1 MTLTPTEIR
10 ALRAETAKA
19 RARDFAQANGLTEAA
34 LVAAHVGHGATCID
48 PAPTRLVP
56 MIEALG
62 DVMALTRNES
72 AVHERRGTYTGFGGG
87 GSAAIVLG
95 DEIDLRIFPAHW
107 ATAFAVEEPGEE
119 GAVKR
124 SLQVFDAHGEAVHKV
139 FLKPESD
146 VAAFAALVAAL
157 RLPDQAD
164 TVSTTPAPAPEGPRA
179 DPARREALLA
189 DWAAMTDTHQF
200 VRIIKQH
207 KMNRLGAYRLAGAP
221 HAQALARDAVTRAL
235 EASAA
240 GGFPIMIF
248 VGNRGCIQIHSGPV
262 QRIVPMGPWINVLD
276 PRFNLHL
283 RADHIAEV
291 WLVEKP
297 TRRGPAVSI
306 EAFDAAG
313 ELILQ
318 MFPKRASEE
327 SAEGVDQWN
336 AMARG
341 LASGAHAPQT
351 PPQTEVVPA

>member
-1 MTLTPTEIR
+1 MTLTASQIR
-10 ALRAETAKA
+10 ALRAQHPEP
-19 RARDFAQANGLTEAA
+19 RARDFAQAHGITEAA
-34 LVAAHVGHGATCID
+34 LVAAHVGHGTTGID
-48 PAPTRLVP
+48 PTPKRLVP
-56 MIEALG
+56 RIESLG

-72 AVHERRGTYTGFGGG
+72 AVHERRGVYTGFGGG
-87 GSAAIVLG
+87 DQASMVLG

-107 ATAFAVEEPGEE
+107 VHGYAVTEADAQG
-119 GAVKR
+119 GARR
-124 SLQVFDAHGEAVHKV
+124 SLQIFDAHGDAVHMI

-146 VAAFAALVAAL
+146 VAAFDALVAAL
-157 RLPDQAD
+157 ALPDQAD
-164 TVSTTPAPAPEGPRA
+164 SLQPTAAPPPEG
-179 DPARREALLA
+179 ARGNAAHLPGLLR

-200 VRIIKQH
+200 VRVVRKH

-221 HAQALARDAVTRAL
+221 WAQALPPDTVTRAL
-235 EASAA
+235 KGAA
-240 GGFPIMIF
+240 RGGFPVMIF
-248 VGNRGCIQIHSGPV
+248 VGNRGCIQIHSGPIGRV
-262 QRIVPMGPWINVLD
+262 VPMGPWINVLD

-327 SAEGVDQWN
+327 SPEGVADWN

-341 LASGAHAPQT
+341 FALAEAA
-351 PPQTEVVPA
+351 E